1 MRPLNDMGKCSQN
14 IKRKNFLLS
23 SIYNRSQFHRKIKYA
38 YALIEQ
44 GCIRNLQWLL
54 LVVVL
59 CVAVILHL
67 FSSLSKMSVFCDGK
81 NMMLKH
87 LNYMTPL
94 YVYFKNC

>member
-1 MRPLNDMGKCSQN
+1 MGKCSQN

-23 SIYNRSQFHRKIKYA
+23 SIYNRSQFHREIKYA

-44 GCIRNLQWLL
+44 GYIKNLQWLL

-59 CVAVILHL
+59 CVIVIFFLHL

-81 NMMLKH
+81 NMVLKY
-87 LNYMTPL
+87 LNSL
-94 YVYFKNC
+94 NRSYVSFQNC